1 MLHLELQPSLDAP
14 ACIRSLK
21 RTTARVGHPKLLISD
36 NHKTFRSRQLR
47 QFANNNSIAWKYI
60 LELAPHWGGFYERL
74 NRSVKSALRKTLW
87 KSTLTYE
94 EVETIV
100 ISIEGVLN
108 SRPLCYVDDS
118 DLSEPLTP
126 SHLMYGRNIS
136 HRPVL
141 HSANPS
147 ADDVSPS
154 ARVKH
159 IKKLQETFWKRFS
172 SEYLTALRERDIK
185 KQKGVIHSSEKLK
198 VGDVVM
204 IRQKHIVQSSWPLV
218 KSDSIDS
225 I

>member
-1 MLHLELQPSLDAP
+1 MEIHSWTSPPLG
-14 ACIRSLK
+14 R
-21 RTTARVGHPKLLISD
+21 
-36 NHKTFRSRQLR
+36 
-47 QFANNNSIAWKYI
+47 I
-60 LELAPHWGGFYERL
+60 LWARL

-100 ISIEGVLN
+100 ISMEGVLN

-136 HRPVL
+136 HRPV
-141 HSANPS
+141 
-147 ADDVSPS
+147 VSPS

-185 KQKGVIHSSEKLK
+185 KQKGVTDSSEKLK

-204 IRQKHIVQSSWPLV
+204 IRQKHIVRSSWPLGKV
-218 KSDSIDS
+218 TRLIQSDGATRGAELLTESGTLKRSVDQLHPLEMS
-225 I
+225 